1 MSSFSTYTF
10 KPQLKTVGPK
20 YGKVVGAIRQYLA
33 DIPDG
38 NKAYSDL
45 KTEGALKFTVDGQD
59 IELTEEDLLIDV
71 VESGDYATFGD
82 NSVTVVIDTKLT
94 PELIEEGFVRE
105 IISKVQFYVDENDK
119 ILEIVQNNKDKIKAA
134 VLADEIISGSV
145 SGFTKE
151 WNINGE
157 AVKFGVER

>member
-1 MSSFSTYTF
+1 MR
-10 KPQLKTVGPK
+10 KE
-20 YGKVVGAIRQYLA
+20 A
-33 DIPDG
+33 DF
-38 NKAYSDL
+38 
-45 KTEGALKFTVDGQD
+45 E
-59 IELTEEDLLIDV
+59 
-71 VESGDYATFGD
+71 
-82 NSVTVVIDTKLT
+82 VTDRIK
-94 PELIEEGFVRE
+94 
-105 IISKVQFYVDENDK
+105 FYVDENDK